1 MVGGYNSGGHNKT
14 HGRVEEY
21 SRIDSF
27 SLLRYA
33 DWFDCLSDYGEY
45 KHPVMGGWI
54 FYNIVEETAR
64 MSHNGREYPVRLSRV
79 PNVDGIS
86 CRLYFLCPKCGSRAR
101 HLYKKDG
108 LYQCRKCAK
117 LNYGIQQR
125 SGPNLLRR
133 KMYFLVVNKL
143 QYVDWE
149 VDHPDI
155 PIQDLLYIP
164 RPRYMRQEKYE
175 RLIQEYRR
183 LQDEYERGFFK
194 GLLQCR
200 LIPDEM
206 RARVQAHI
214 DSI

>member
-45 KHPVMGGWI
+45 KHPVNGGWI
-54 FYNIVEETAR
+54 FYNIVEETA
-64 MSHNGREYPVRLSRV
+64 MISHDGRSYPVRLSRV

-86 CRLYFLCPKCGSRAR
+86 CRLYFVCPKCGSRAR

-125 SGPNLLRR
+125 SGLNLLRR

>member
-1 MVGGYNSGGHNKT
+1 MGNFNSGGHNRT

-33 DWFDCLSDYGEY
+33 DWFDRLSDYGEY

-54 FYNIVEETAR
+54 YYNIVEESAR
-64 MSHNGREYPVRLSRV
+64 ISHNGRSYPVRLSRV

-86 CRLYFLCPKCGSRAR
+86 CRLYFICPKCGKRVR
-101 HLYKKDG
+101 HLYKKDT

-125 SGPNLLRR
+125 SGLSLLRR

-149 VDHPDI
+149 LEHPGI

-164 RPRYMRQEKYE
+164 RPRYMRQAKYE
-175 RLIQEYRR
+175 RLIQEYRH
-183 LQDEYERGFFK
+183 LQNEHERGFFK

-200 LIPDEM
+200 LSRMI
-206 RARVQAHI
+206 
-214 DSI
+214 

>member
-1 MVGGYNSGGHNKT
+1 MGNYNSGGHNRT

-33 DWFDCLSDYGEY
+33 DWFECPPDYGEY
-45 KHPVMGGWI
+45 RHPVMGGLI
-54 FYNIVEETAR
+54 IYNIMEETAR
-64 MSHNGREYPVRLSRV
+64 ISHDGRSYPVRLSRV

-86 CRLYFLCPKCGSRAR
+86 FRLYFVCPKCGRRAR
-101 HLYKKDG
+101 HLYKKNL

-125 SGPNLLRR
+125 SGLSLLQR

-149 VDHPDI
+149 LDYPGI
-155 PIQDLLYIP
+155 LIQDLWHIP
-164 RPRYMRQEKYE
+164 KPRYMRWAKYDALME
-175 RLIQEYRR
+175 EYRR
-183 LQDEYERGFFK
+183 LQKEYETMYNESLMKAFGRISR
-194 GLLQCR
+194 LLG
-200 LIPDEM
+200 
-206 RARVQAHI
+206 
-214 DSI
+214 

>member
-1 MVGGYNSGGHNKT
+1 MGNYNSGGHNRT

-33 DWFDCLSDYGEY
+33 DWFECPPDYGEY
-45 KHPVMGGWI
+45 RHPVMGGLI
-54 FYNIVEETAR
+54 IYNIMEETAR
-64 MSHNGREYPVRLSRV
+64 ISHDGRSYPVRLSRV

-86 CRLYFLCPKCGSRAR
+86 FRLYFLCPKCGRRAR
-101 HLYKKDG
+101 HLYKKNL

-125 SGPNLLRR
+125 SGLSLLQR

-149 VDHPDI
+149 LDYPGI
-155 PIQDLLYIP
+155 LIQDLWHIP
-164 RPRYMRQEKYE
+164 KPRYMRWAKYDALME
-175 RLIQEYRR
+175 EYRR
-183 LQDEYERGFFK
+183 LQKEYETMYNES
-194 GLLQCR
+194 LLKAFGRINR
-200 LIPDEM
+200 LLG
-206 RARVQAHI
+206 
-214 DSI
+214 